1 MASAFATASSSLPVE
16 ILMPHLSGV
25 SAAQS
30 SGLLHP
36 RISIHETIRPS
47 VVLADWRETR
57 SSESARDITTIV
69 SSAMILGESM
79 LREMY
84 LVLITHPPSFSPE
97 TRPSA
102 YGKR

>member
-1 MASAFATASSSLPVE
+1 
-16 ILMPHLSGV
+16 
-25 SAAQS
+25 
-30 SGLLHP
+30 
-36 RISIHETIRPS
+36 
-47 VVLADWRETR
+47 
-57 SSESARDITTIV
+57 
-69 SSAMILGESM
+69 MILGESM